1 MVHHLRRV
9 SLVPSPSLSDT
20 GALEETSLLQC
31 SRGFA
36 PPTDVSETPEA
47 YRVRLELAG
56 ADPRQV
62 HISVAPD
69 RRTVTISGSRLVTE
83 HTGPSRL
90 LNLEIQCGAFA
101 RRVMLPA
108 DVDGDVATAGYVDGF
123 LLIVLP
129 KLRGSGQR
137 RRVPISGRG

>member
-1 MVHHLRRV
+1 MVHHLRTV
-9 SLVPSPSLSDT
+9 SFVPSPGPGDT
-20 GALEETSLLQC
+20 GVLEEDSMLQC

-47 YRVRLELAG
+47 YRVRLEIAG
-56 ADPRQV
+56 ADPKQV
-62 HISVAPD
+62 DITVSPD
-69 RRTVTISGSRLVTE
+69 RRTVTISGRRLVTE
-83 HTGPSRL
+83 HTGPNRL

-108 DVDGDVATAGYVDGF
+108 DVDGDAATAGYVDGF

-129 KLRGSGQR
+129 KLRGTGQR
-137 RRVPISGRG
+137 RRVPISGPG